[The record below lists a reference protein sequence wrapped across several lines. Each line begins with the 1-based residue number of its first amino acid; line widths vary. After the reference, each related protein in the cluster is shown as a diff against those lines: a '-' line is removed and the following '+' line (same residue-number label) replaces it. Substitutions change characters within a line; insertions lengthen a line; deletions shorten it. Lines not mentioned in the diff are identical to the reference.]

1 MNTIKV
7 LIWYITFSI
16 NQWFGTDFGYKE
28 GSIESETEVVIESSK
43 SGMSSKAV
51 LEDLPDMG
59 NPLDMLEMPRYH
71 HPHSAIINPPSVTD
85 VNPKL

>member
-1 MNTIKV
+1 MNTIKA

-28 GSIESETEVVIESSK
+28 DSIELETVVVIEYSK

-59 NPLDMLEMPRYH
+59 NPLDMLEMPRYY
-71 HPHSAIINPPSVTD
+71 HPYPTIINPSPVTN